1 MCQSAYNS
9 SYHKSLNTSPYFAFF
24 YRDNHLPYDIIY
36 PTTPHEDV
44 GLRQRV
50 KDAQKILEITR
61 KSIFNTQQHRL
72 QKVNFD
78 KQNSIEVGDLVF
90 AAMAHVNKKN
100 HKILPKFCGPFRVLS
115 IKFNAATIK
124 SLRTGR
130 ISQVS
135 LRNVKLAHHSSITKK
150 EHKSVDEPFP
160 IHGDNDLPPEMCHK
174 EIKSHFDTTLLT
186 GSESDEIID
195 ESPSSDN
202 SEINDPTTSTEVLKH
217 KKKEKV
223 STRSTID
230 TLQDQMLGGNTL
242 ESTTSTFQR
251 PSKVVNLPKVS
262 QEETEPISSRTR
274 GRQKAIEKVDHIYFL
289 NVELPTQLHSGRRV
303 PSPSDETLLRWSAT
317 PSP

>member
-72 QKVNFD
+72 QNVNSD

-90 AAMAHVNKKN
+90 AREVHVNKKD

-115 IKFNAATIK
+115 MKFNVATIK

-160 IHGDNDLPPEMCHK
+160 IHGDNDLLPEMCHK

-186 GSESDEIID
+186 GSESEVILDED
-195 ESPSSDN
+195 PSTDN
-202 SEINDPTTSTEVLKH
+202 SEKNDPTTSTEVLRH
-217 KKKEKV
+217 KKKESV
-223 STRSTID
+223 RSTAD
-230 TLQDQMLGGNTL
+230 TLQDQTLGGNAS
-242 ESTTSTFQR
+242 ESTTSTFRR
-251 PSKVVNLPKVS
+251 PSKVVKPHRVS

-274 GRQKAIEKVDHIYFL
+274 GRQKVTEKVDHIYFL
-289 NVELPTQLHSGRRV
+289 NVELPTQSHSGRRI
-303 PSPSDETLLRWSAT
+303 PSPSDEILLRWSAT